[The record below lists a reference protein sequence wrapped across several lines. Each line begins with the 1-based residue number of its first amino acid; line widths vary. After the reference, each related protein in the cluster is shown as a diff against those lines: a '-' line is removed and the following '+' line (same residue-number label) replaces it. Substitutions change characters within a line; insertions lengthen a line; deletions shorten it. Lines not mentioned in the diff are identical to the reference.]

1 MMVVI
6 RLVIGILSHY
16 GHMDGTEPETEEKN
30 THMVIATYR
39 VTILSSK
46 AEDDDVDDDGEK
58 KLTSSKTG
66 EFRPAKIHFFY
77 MTQD

>member
-1 MMVVI
+1 
-6 RLVIGILSHY
+6 
-16 GHMDGTEPETEEKN
+16 
-30 THMVIATYR
+30 MVIATYR